1 MDQGTLRQF
10 LLSGGISL
18 TFVWSASAALGP
30 SFSLDDMP
38 AVPPAGPGPITS
50 VPGIMPNSGASL
62 GGYGT
67 EDPYGLGIYGLP
79 AFGGPFG
86 PSPSLGFGAP
96 NPFLGGVVTPFED
109 ADIIKPA
116 PALLPGAPLVPAG
129 GVVIDVAQSAISTAV
144 PPGPPT
150 FSYIDAISDNHWKS
164 PAKAPIHLAFSVDR
178 ATFGAAG
185 TDVAIEAG
193 HFQAPGDIF
202 RTSSTVPSP
211 TLFAGG
217 LGIGAGYVG
226 PIGPAGGMGG
236 MNFLTFDE
244 SHLGLDAG
252 FGPGAIPPAITS
264 GAFGVPIATGS
275 HDNVDAANFQD
286 FDVMPVDAVPDP
298 FILPSTPPRDSYMS
312 IAPDDPNS
320 AFALAV
326 GFQPADIL
334 YTPGGVTPSAA
345 ASVIFAPSV
354 AMGLDTIGLGSD
366 NINSLVVWEDP
377 AGAIGF
383 ADPGLDVAL
392 FTLSSGSGSRAAFG
406 LTGSEVFITDFT
418 GVFATFA
425 FDFDLGLVG
434 GAGAAAPGDGID
446 ALEVMAVGDANL
458 DGLVNIGDLTLLA
471 GNFGVAPGPLAW
483 TQGDFNNDGVINI
496 GDLTLLAGSFGFSTA
511 PSTTTVPEPASLLLL
526 TLGATAIVRRNRH

>member
-10 LLSGGISL
+10 VLSGGISL
-18 TFVWSASAALGP
+18 TFACSSFAALGP

-50 VPGIMPNSGASL
+50 VPGLLPNSGGSF

-79 AFGGPFG
+79 FPGGPFG
-86 PSPSLGFGAP
+86 PSPSLGFGAV
-96 NPFLGGVVTPFED
+96 NPFFGGPVTPFED

-116 PALLPGAPLVPAG
+116 PSIAPGVPLIPTG
-129 GVVIDVAQSAISTAV
+129 GTVIDIAQSATSTGV
-144 PPGPPT
+144 IPGPPT

-178 ATFGAAG
+178 VTGGVAG
-185 TDVAIEAG
+185 TDVAVEAG
-193 HFQAPGDIF
+193 FSQAPGDIF
-202 RTSSTVPSP
+202 RTASTVPSP
-211 TLFAGG
+211 SLFAGG
-217 LGIGAGYVG
+217 LGPGPGYVG
-226 PIGPAGGMGG
+226 AIGPAGGMGG

-252 FGPGAIPPAITS
+252 GGPGAIPPAITS

-334 YTPGGVTPSAA
+334 FTPGGVTPSAA
-345 ASVIFAPSV
+345 TSVIFAPSV
-354 AMGLDTIGLGSD
+354 TMGLDTFGLGSD

-392 FTLSSGSGSRAAFG
+392 FTLSSGSASRGAFG

-425 FDFDLGLVG
+425 FDFDLGLFG

-471 GNFGVAPGPLAW
+471 GNFGLAPGALAW
-483 TQGDFNNDGVINI
+483 TQGDFNNDGLINI
-496 GDLTLLAGSFGFSTA
+496 GDLTILAGSFGLTTA
-511 PSTTTVPEPASLLLL
+511 PSATTVPEPASLLLL
-526 TLGATAIVRRNRH
+526 ALGATIVVRRNRH